1 MTHGLQ
7 IFEVS
12 SRLSWTANS
21 HLVWGDMS
29 AVPPVIK
36 IPQDQPVPRLVVELP
51 SRPRVFFGNLRDILL
66 PRRLPPL
73 ELQSAP
79 APFWP
84 DVFVRR
90 SLPWYCFLESVGY
103 HVIAMT
109 LLIGFT
115 HLFALRPRIET
126 KPTFDHSQIVYYR
139 PSEYLPSLDTLRP
152 SDAPP
157 RKADPEFSRQ
167 PIISVPREAA
177 NRSQTIVTPPQVKL
191 KADVALP
198 NIVAW
203 SDTLQKPRL
212 AIPPAPLSPAAQIT
226 RLPPTLQ
233 NPVVAPPDANHL
245 AQRRNSPTLQ
255 DPVAAPPSDLSTAPT
270 LAQGLQPALVAPPQD
285 IASSSSRKLGD
296 MNIASSAVIAPAPQL
311 PVAAQ
316 GTMSGGR
323 GAPTLGAP
331 QVAPPPPSLS
341 ASGAAGSPGRVIA
354 LSARPDVNAPPDPPA
369 GNRRGTF
376 AATPEGHAGASGAP
390 GSLSGSSSSGSAS
403 NGGHGTGENGAG
415 STSKS
420 TADAPAGLYVGSATK
435 PAPVAGDPATKT
447 VAPSVNPNLVA
458 SVHPPRVTS
467 AHPMQ
472 PDSAAKLS
480 EPERAVFGNRRFYS
494 VTLNMPN
501 LNSAGGSW
509 IIRFAELTHDLSNR
523 DPNAPTEDLSQ
534 PMATRKVDPAYP
546 MQLMRENVHGTVI
559 LYAVIH
565 ADGSVGNVRIL
576 RGVDQRLDRYATE
589 AVQQWKFDPATK
601 NGTPVD
607 VEATFQIPFRPST
620 LGTNF

>member
-1 MTHGLQ
+1 
-7 IFEVS
+7 
-12 SRLSWTANS
+12 
-21 HLVWGDMS
+21 MS
-29 AVPPVIK
+29 AVPPVIETQ
-36 IPQDQPVPRLVVELP
+36 QDRPVPRLLVELP
-51 SRPRVFFGNLRDILL
+51 SRPRVFFGNLRDSLL

-73 ELQSAP
+73 ELRSAP

-90 SLPWYCFLESVGY
+90 SLPWYCFLESVAY

-126 KPTFDHSQIVYYR
+126 KPAFDRSQVIYYR
-139 PSEYLPSLDTLRP
+139 PSEYLPPLDTLQA
-152 SDAPP
+152 SADPP
-157 RKADPEFSRQ
+157 QKADPEFSRQ

-177 NRSQTIVTPPQVKL
+177 NYSQTIVTPPQIKL

-212 AIPPAPLSPAAQIT
+212 AIPPAPLSPAAEIT

-233 NPVVAPPDANHL
+233 NPVVAPPGANHL

-255 DPVAAPPSDLSTAPT
+255 DPVAAPPSDLRSSAPSV
-270 LAQGLQPALVAPPQD
+270 AQALQPALVAPPQD

-296 MNIASSAVIAPAPQL
+296 MNIAPSAVIAPAPQL

-316 GTMSGGR
+316 RTMSGGR
-323 GAPTLGAP
+323 GVPTLGAP
-331 QVAPPPPSLS
+331 QVAPPPSLS
-341 ASGAAGSPGRVIA
+341 ASGGSGSPGRVIA
-354 LSARPDVNAPPDPPA
+354 LSARPAIDAPPDPPA

-376 AATPEGHAGASGAP
+376 AATPEGHAGASGTP
-390 GSLSGSSSSGSAS
+390 GSPSGSTATGSAS

-415 STSKS
+415 STSNS
-420 TADAPAGLYVGSATK
+420 TADAPSGLYVGTAAK
-435 PAPVAGDPATKT
+435 PAPVAADPASKT
-447 VAPSVNPNLVA
+447 VTPSVNPNLIA

-467 AHPMQ
+467 ARPMQ

-480 EPERAVFGNRRFYS
+480 EVERSVFGNRRFYS

-501 LNSAGGSW
+501 LNAAGGSW

-523 DPNAPTEDLSQ
+523 DPNAPTADLSQ
-534 PMATRKVDPAYP
+534 PTATRKVDPAYP